1 MSVNTS
7 EYPRGNTEAKT
18 PPFTQAIALSGDRA
32 GSKGVFQ
39 FAGFAW
45 IYDTKVTCVQG
56 DTQSLKTPQ
65 GWRQLLRLI
74 RLARRLKKPIIL
86 WNLPIIHIATKQRK
100 TSLAD
105 TQAIQNVELAL
116 LKLPHPIITVFDETY
131 DATYLPWELIWSDG
145 VVYIGSPDIQS
156 SQSEKVKIVQ
166 RPTEIAS
173 AILELLSQAEAV
185 PTIELIENRSAALQ
199 MFAKDSAEISAKL
212 PSQ

>member
-7 EYPRGNTEAKT
+7 EYLRGKAKT

-56 DTQSLKTPQ
+56 ERQSLKTPQ

-74 RLARRLKKPIIL
+74 SLARRLKKPIIL

-100 TSLAD
+100 TSLAN

-131 DATYLPWELIWSDG
+131 DAAYPPWELIWSDG
-145 VVYIGSPDIQS
+145 VVCIGSPDIQS
-156 SQSEKVKIVQ
+156 SESEKVKIAE

-173 AILELLSQAEAV
+173 AILELLSQA
-185 PTIELIENRSAALQ
+185 
-199 MFAKDSAEISAKL
+199 
-212 PSQ
+212 

>member
-7 EYPRGNTEAKT
+7 EYPGGNTQAKT

-32 GSKGVFQ
+32 GSKGSFQ

-74 RLARRLKKPIIL
+74 SLARRLKKPIVL
-86 WNLPIIHIATKQRK
+86 WNLPVIRIATKQRQ

-131 DATYLPWELIWSDG
+131 DDTYLSCELIWSDG
-145 VVYIGSPDIQS
+145 VVFVGLPDIQS
-156 SQSEKVKIVQ
+156 SESEKVKIAQ

-173 AILELLSQAEAV
+173 AILELLYQAETV
-185 PTIELIENRSAALQ
+185 PTIELIESRSASLR
-199 MFAKDSAEISAKL
+199 MFAKGKAEFSAKL

>member
-7 EYPRGNTEAKT
+7 EYLRGNTQAKT
-18 PPFTQAIALSGDRA
+18 LPFTQAIALSGDRV

-56 DTQSLKTPQ
+56 DTQSLKTLQ

-74 RLARRLKKPIIL
+74 SLARRLKKPIIL
-86 WNLPIIHIATKQRK
+86 WNLPVIYIATKQRK
-100 TSLAD
+100 TSLAN

-116 LKLPHPIITVFDETY
+116 LKLPYPIITVFDETY
-131 DATYLPWELIWSDG
+131 DGVYPPWEMVWSDG
-145 VVYIGSPDIQS
+145 VVRVGSSDIQS
-156 SQSEKVKIVQ
+156 FESEKVKIAQ

-173 AILELLSQAEAV
+173 AILELLSQAETV
-185 PTIELIENRSAALQ
+185 PPIELIENRSASLQ
-199 MFAKDSAEISAKL
+199 MFAKDSAGISAKL
-212 PSQ
+212 PSH

>member
-7 EYPRGNTEAKT
+7 EYPGGNTQAKT

-32 GSKGVFQ
+32 GSKGAFQ

-45 IYDTKVTCVQG
+45 IYDTKVTLVQG

-105 TQAIQNVELAL
+105 TQAIQNVELTL

-131 DATYLPWELIWSDG
+131 DVAYPLGKLIWSDG
-145 VVYIGSPDIQS
+145 VVCIGSPDIQS
-156 SQSEKVKIVQ
+156 AASEKVKIAQ

-173 AILELLSQAEAV
+173 AILELLSQAAAV
-185 PTIELIENRSAALQ
+185 PTIELIENRRAALQ
-199 MFAKDSAEISAKL
+199 MLAKGTAEVSAKL
-212 PSQ
+212 PSL

>member
-7 EYPRGNTEAKT
+7 EYPGGNTQAKT

-32 GSKGVFQ
+32 GSKGAFQ

-45 IYDTKVTCVQG
+45 IYDTKVTFVQG
-56 DTQSLKTPQ
+56 DRQSLKTPQ

-74 RLARRLKKPIIL
+74 NLARRLKKPIIL

-116 LKLPHPIITVFDETY
+116 LKLPHPIIAVFDETY
-131 DATYLPWELIWSDG
+131 DVAYSPGELIWSDG
-145 VVYIGSPDIQS
+145 VVCIGSPDIRS
-156 SQSEKVKIVQ
+156 AASEKVKIAQ

-173 AILELLSQAEAV
+173 AILELLSQAAAV
-185 PTIELIENRSAALQ
+185 PTIELIENRSAALR
-199 MFAKDSAEISAKL
+199 MLAKGTAEVSAKL
-212 PSQ
+212 PSP

>member
-1 MSVNTS
+1 MLVNTS
-7 EYPRGNTEAKT
+7 EYPKGNTQAKT

-32 GSKGVFQ
+32 GSKGAFQ

-56 DTQSLKTPQ
+56 DTQSLKTPH

-74 RLARRLKKPIIL
+74 SLACRLKKPLIL
-86 WNLPIIHIATKQRK
+86 WNIPVIHIATKQRK

-131 DATYLPWELIWSDG
+131 DSAYPACEPIWNDG
-145 VVYIGSPDIQS
+145 VVFVGSPDIQS
-156 SQSEKVKIVQ
+156 SESEKVKIAQ

-173 AILELLSQAEAV
+173 AILKLLCQAETI
-185 PTIELIENRSAALQ
+185 PTIELIENRSASLR
-199 MFAKDSAEISAKL
+199 MFAKGKAEFSAKL
-212 PSQ
+212 PSR